1 MKFPLATG
9 CLALVFGCA
18 GMRLAAQQN
27 PALVPSHVVA
37 SQAETAKPIPAPS
50 KQQRLLFDDLN
61 SHLPKWLRFSGEYR
75 LRGEGYTGGA
85 FKPDHDDAYLLSRL
99 RLNMTIRP
107 AAWLKFSFQAQ
118 DAHVFWKSQRPA
130 APPFQDTFDLRQGY
144 VEIGD
149 IEKGTVGF
157 RAGRQELAFG
167 DERLI
172 GNANWLN
179 TARSFDGLR
188 GTYRRK
194 GYRLDAFAS
203 RVVRLQ
209 DRELDW
215 ETPGNNF
222 YGIYGGLEQLV
233 PKAIVEPYFL
243 WRRSSGLKTETGT
256 PGISNFAT
264 VGFRWVGKLPANW
277 DYGVE
282 AAKQNGSLGTDS
294 ISAWAGHWVLGYSL
308 ASARLHP
315 RLSLE
320 YNFASGD
327 HNSTDGKRGTFDQLY
342 ATAHDKYG
350 LADQVGWKNIRNA
363 RASVELRPTKK
374 WAVVG
379 RYDAWWLADSHDA
392 LYSAAN
398 SVVAKVA
405 SGTAGRF
412 VGQEVDAVVAYNLSR
427 QFQFSGGF
435 GHIFPGTFLKN
446 ATPGHSYNFPY
457 ATTSFVF

>member
-1 MKFPLATG
+1 MKIQFASCCIALFLG
-9 CLALVFGCA
+9 CTVAN
-18 GMRLAAQQN
+18 LAAQQN
-27 PALVPSHVVA
+27 LAAAQPAMPPQIVA
-37 SQAETAKPIPAPS
+37 QAPAANS
-50 KQQRLLFDDLN
+50 KQHLLSDEPN

-99 RLNMTIRP
+99 RLNMTIQP
-107 AAWLKFSFQAQ
+107 ESWLKFSFQAQ
-118 DAHVFWKSQRPA
+118 DAHVFWKNQNPA
-130 APPFQDTFDLRQGY
+130 APPFQDAIDLRQGY
-144 VEIGD
+144 VEVGD
-149 IEKGTVGF
+149 TEKGIFGF

-203 RVVRLQ
+203 RVVKLQ
-209 DRELDW
+209 DGKFDW
-215 ETPGNNF
+215 SAPGNNF
-222 YGIYGGLEQLV
+222 YGIYGGLEKLV
-233 PKAIVEPYFL
+233 PKATVEPYFL
-243 WRRSSGLKTETGT
+243 WRRSSGVKTETGT

-264 VGFRWVGKLPANW
+264 VGVRWVGKLPTNW
-277 DYGVE
+277 DYGIE

-294 ISAWAGHWVLGYSL
+294 IGAWAGHWALGYTA
-308 ASARLHP
+308 ASGRFHP

-320 YNFASGD
+320 YNYASGD

-363 RASVELRPTKK
+363 RAGIELKPTKK

-398 SVVAKVA
+398 SVIAKVA
-405 SGTAGRF
+405 GGTAGRF
-412 VGQEVDAVVAYNLSR
+412 VGQEVDSVVAYNLSR
-427 QFQFSGGF
+427 PFQFSGGF
-435 GHIFPGTFLKN
+435 GHIFPGTFLN
-446 ATPGHSYNFPY
+446 HATPGKSYNFPY
-457 ATTSFVF
+457 ATTTFVF